1 MTNQDL
7 SQYHDEFISFLKVEK
22 NSSPHTVANY
32 KSDFKL
38 FNTYLET
45 YKILPTIPN
54 MEPPIFRRYIHY
66 LKDNEYKNSSIRR
79 KINGL
84 KSFFNYLVLVDYI
97 PQSPLKTII
106 VPNKDKHLPIF
117 FSEDQVLLL
126 LRIAKQSTQPDA
138 LRDYLLIKLIA
149 STGIRRQ
156 EAVNLDFKNI
166 DFKNNSIRIL
176 GKGNKE
182 RFIPIRQEL
191 SDELWLFLQSRVPLS
206 NQAVFVT
213 RTGHRIHAS
222 RCHTIFR
229 NLLEIA
235 GLNNQ
240 GFSLHKLRHSY
251 ATMLVSHGA
260 PIQAVQQLLGHQSL
274 STTTIYSHTSAEHLK
289 EAADKL
295 PY

>member
-1 MTNQDL
+1 MHQDL
-7 SQYHDEFISFLKVEK
+7 SSYHEEFISFLKVEK
-22 NSSPHTVANY
+22 NSSPHTIANY

-38 FNTYLET
+38 FNTYMDSQ
-45 YKILPTIPN
+45 KIMPILPN
-54 MEPPIFRRYIHY
+54 MQPPIFRRYIHY
-66 LKDNEYKNSSIRR
+66 LKENGYQNSSIRR

-84 KSFFNYLVLVDYI
+84 KSFFNFLVLVDYI
-97 PQSPLKTII
+97 PHSPLKTIV
-106 VPNKDKHLPIF
+106 VPNKEKHLPIF

-222 RCHTIFR
+222 RCHTIFK
-229 NLLEIA
+229 NLLELA
-235 GLNNQ
+235 GLDNQ

-251 ATMLVSHGA
+251 ATMLVSNGA
-260 PIQAVQQLLGHQSL
+260 PIQAVQLLLGHQSV
-274 STTTIYSHTSAEHLK
+274 STTTVYAHTSAEHLK
-289 EAADKL
+289 AAADKL